1 MIGRNLVAIAA
12 LAITASVGIAVL
24 LVQPGVVEAQSHSA
38 TRSFPADWAAPDSEI
53 EITITPG
60 NLGGFGQVEETL
72 PEGFTFVRSSLDVF
86 QVNVTGQTVTF
97 ILLSGDSFTYVVTAP
112 AMEGQYTFL
121 GIVKNAD
128 RAEQTIEGQT
138 SLRIGPAPTPV
149 PTVTPT
155 PEPTVTPTPTPEP
168 TPTPQPTAT
177 PVPTQLPAIEATADA
192 QEATTSSV
200 VTTDTPVP
208 VTETP
213 TPMPEPIP
221 SQPEESD
228 SEGAFPIWIP
238 ALLLGLAIVALIGG
252 GIIFVRRVG

>member
-12 LAITASVGIAVL
+12 LGVITLVGIAAL
-24 LVQPGVVEAQSHSA
+24 LAQPDAVEAQSHSA
-38 TRSFPADWAAPDSEI
+38 TRSFPTDWAAPGGEV
-53 EITITPG
+53 EITITPA

-86 QVNVTGQTVTF
+86 QVNVTGQTVLFT
-97 ILLSGDSFTYVVTAP
+97 LVSGDSFTYVVTAP
-112 AMEGQYTFL
+112 AMEGQYTFS

-155 PEPTVTPTPTPEP
+155 PEPTVTPTPTTEP

-192 QEATTSSV
+192 QEAATSSA
-200 VTTDTPVP
+200 VTVDTPVP
-208 VTETP
+208 VIETP
-213 TPMPEPIP
+213 TPTQESIP
-221 SQPEESD
+221 SQPEGSD
-228 SEGAFPIWIP
+228 SEGIIPIWIP
-238 ALLLGLAIVALIGG
+238 VLVVGLAILALIGG